1 MNHRVVITGM
11 GVVAPNGVGLAE
23 YGQAIRAGKSGIR
36 RVPIMAESKFGC
48 RVGGIPQG
56 VDAIAEDYFTAEDL
70 RAMNTSHRY
79 GCIAAVDAWTDAGF
93 ERPSLEDE
101 EVNWDAGAVIGSGIG
116 GLDTAGERLVP
127 FVDGGRVRRLGSTM
141 VEQIM
146 GSGVSA
152 RVAGLLA
159 LGNQV
164 TANSSAC
171 STGTEAIVEGYRRIK
186 AGRARRMLCGG
197 TEGSSHYI
205 WAGFDAMRVLAR
217 KFNEEPARASRP
229 LSASA
234 AGFVP
239 ASGSGILLL
248 ENLEDAVSRG
258 ARIYG
263 EVLGGNINCGGHR
276 QGGSMTAPNP
286 EGVQMCIRGAVEDS
300 GIEVAEIDAINGHLT
315 ATGADSNEVLSWS
328 KALGL
333 GPEQFPLITSTK
345 SMIGHALGAAGA
357 LESVACMLMLD
368 GGFVHPSINCED
380 VHPKV
385 ERFSASI
392 PHTVEEVPQLNTIIK
407 EGFGFGDVNVA
418 VVLRKWLNN

>member
-1 MNHRVVITGM
+1 MNHRVVVTGM
-11 GVVAPNGVGLAE
+11 GVVAPNGVGLSDYTRAL
-23 YGQAIRAGKSGIR
+23 RAGESGIR
-36 RVPIMAESKFGC
+36 HVPIMEELKFGC
-48 RVGGIPQG
+48 TVGGIPQG
-56 VDAIAEDYFTAEDL
+56 VDAIAEDYFTAEEL
-70 RAMNTSHRY
+70 MAMNTSHRY

-93 ERPSLEDE
+93 ERPSSEDQ
-101 EVNWDAGAVIGSGIG
+101 EVHWDAGAVIGSGIG
-116 GLDTAGERLVP
+116 GLDTAGDRLIP

-171 STGTEAIVEGYRRIK
+171 STGTEAIIEGYNRIRTG
-186 AGRARRMLCGG
+186 ASRRMLCGG

-205 WAGFDAMRVLAR
+205 WAGFDSMRVLSR
-217 KFNEEPARASRP
+217 KYNDEPGRASRP
-229 LSASA
+229 LSAAA

-239 ASGSGILLL
+239 SSGAGVLLL
-248 ENLEDAVSRG
+248 ENLEDAESRG

-263 EVLGGNINCGGHR
+263 EVLGGDINCGGHR
-276 QGGSMTAPNP
+276 RGGSMTAPNP
-286 EGVQMCIRGAVEDS
+286 EGVQRCIRAAVEDS
-300 GIEVAEIDAINGHLT
+300 GIEPEEIDAINGHLT
-315 ATGADSNEVLSWS
+315 ATGADSSEVAAWS

-333 GPEQFPLITSTK
+333 GPENFPLITSTK

-357 LESVACMLMLD
+357 LEVVASMLMLD
-368 GGFVHPSINCED
+368 GNFVHPSINCED

-385 ERFSASI
+385 EEFAGSI
-392 PHTVEEVPQLNTIIK
+392 PHTVEELPQLSTIIK
-407 EGFGFGDVNVA
+407 AGFGFGDVNVCA
-418 VVLRKWLNN
+418 VFRKWLNN